1 MTNSNREMLNENTE
15 IIYKSQLLLDILYA
29 RLFFFKSQNMLDLLK
44 GVIQVVLK
52 IGLKNG
58 F

>member
-1 MTNSNREMLNENTE
+1 MTNSNRKMLNENTE

-29 RLFFFKSQNMLDLLK
+29 RFFFKSQNMLDLLK
-44 GVIQVVLK
+44 GAIQVVLK

>member
-1 MTNSNREMLNENTE
+1 MTNSNRKMLNENTE

-29 RLFFFKSQNMLDLLK
+29 RFFFKSQNMLDLRK
-44 GVIQVVLK
+44 GAIQVVLK